1 MGTERLFVGITSYD
15 RPNMLSDLVND
26 IQAVTMD
33 RFDLDVRIYDDG
45 SDFDPTDL
53 WFTRKDWIT
62 FNRHEH
68 RGKEGFWRTMN
79 QIVQDAEAARYDYLF
94 ILQDDLRLVDLFFDK
109 AILTWE
115 AISDPKKLALST
127 LLTPDREGRQLWN
140 GIEPEIQEFEV
151 SYLTN
156 HGPPETARDRAL
168 NEISYGWGSTNPY
181 IPVWRTDWV
190 DCIWMSDGRF
200 AHRMGGIAEVDGRR
214 WEADPDKS
222 SGVGAQITFW
232 GNKLGW
238 NFYQVAQS
246 LVIHGDHESKMN
258 PSSKRRLVTDGPTR
272 STQRAS

>member
-1 MGTERLFVGITSYD
+1 
-15 RPNMLSDLVND
+15 MLSDLVND
-26 IQAVTMD
+26 IQANGQD

-45 SDFDPTDL
+45 SDFGPTDL

-68 RGKEGFWRTMN
+68 RGKVGFWRTMN

-94 ILQDDLRLVDLFFDK
+94 ILQDDLRLTHLFFDK

-127 LLTPDREGRQLWN
+127 LLTPDREGRKLWN
-140 GIEPEIQEFEV
+140 GQEPEIQKFPAPHLRRDEIKRR
-151 SYLTN
+151 
-156 HGPPETARDRAL
+156 TALEAIGDL
-168 NEISYGWGSTNPY
+168 SGVGWD

-238 NFYQVAQS
+238 NFYQVAES
-246 LVIHGDHESKMN
+246 LVLHGDHPSKMN

-272 STQRAS
+272 SSHRTS